1 MVGGTPSSNL
11 ATRTG
16 AALAAALRHGRSGWT
31 AGPRRQQQPAD
42 LLLEGLYD
50 EQLPMSFDR
59 TRLRSPDSA
68 ATLAVN
74 TFLPWQQAAAELPLA
89 GWVGFEAIQL
99 EVRCPTGLRGT
110 PPHLDLLALRDEAA
124 VAVTVRCTEYLSPRR
139 VAVAASYDR
148 LLAETPGVEP
158 WRGLLAQV
166 RRRASTFV
174 HVDVGALVK
183 FALALGRTFPDRP
196 AVLHYLYWEPLD
208 AERFGAFRV
217 HRDEL
222 AKVEAAIASARIGF
236 RPEPFTALWRDWSA
250 RRSPVWLPDHVAR
263 LKARYG
269 VRLEPTGFG

>member
-1 MVGGTPSSNL
+1 MGGTPSSNL
-11 ATRTG
+11 VTRTG
-16 AALAAALRHGRSGWT
+16 AALAAALHHGRSGWVG
-31 AGPRRQQQPAD
+31 GPPHQQQPAD

-74 TFLPWQQAAAELPLA
+74 TFLPWQHDARELPLA

-124 VAVTVRCTEYLSPRR
+124 VAATVRCSEYLSPRK
-139 VAVAASYDR
+139 VAVADSYDR
-148 LLAETPGVEP
+148 LLAETAGVAP
-158 WRGLLAQV
+158 WRNLLAQV
-166 RRRASTFV
+166 RRRASSFV

-183 FALALGRTFPDRP
+183 FALALARTFPDRP
-196 AVLHYLYWEPLD
+196 TTLHYLYWEPLD
-208 AERFGAFRV
+208 AERFEAFRA
-217 HRDEL
+217 HRAEL
-222 AKVEAAIASARIGF
+222 ARVEDAIASARIGF
-236 RPEPFTALWRDWSA
+236 RPESFSALWQDWA
-250 RRSPVWLPDHVAR
+250 GRRSPVWLPDHVAR

-269 VRLEPTGFG
+269 VTLEPASFV